1 MALNPFFLQGSPSEQ
16 RLIQEL
22 INEQLK
28 IYGIEVIYLP
38 RKIVNRKTIIEEVQ
52 SSKYDDSFALEAY
65 VNTYEGYSG
74 SGDLMTKFGVSLK
87 DDLTLTIS
95 QERFED
101 FISPFLASESADEII
116 LASRPREGDLIY
128 FPLGQRLFEVKFV
141 EHEKPFYQLGNTY
154 VYELQCELFEYQD
167 EIIDTSINVVDEVV
181 KDKGYIV
188 DLKLVSAGTTATATA
203 SIGSGFIKS
212 LVLNN
217 DGYGY
222 TTTPTVAIS
231 TAPSGGV
238 NATAVAITTCVAGL
252 HSIDRILLTN
262 AGAGYTE
269 APTITISGVGTGAK
283 ASCLIGIGET
293 GVVSFNITNGGTKYT
308 ITPTVTITGGGG
320 SNASGQ
326 AVVGSGG
333 TISNIYVT
341 NPGTGYT
348 EAPTV
353 EIGTGSTVGSGSF
366 WLNEVI
372 TGSISSTTAK
382 VKNWD
387 ASTGILQI
395 SNLSGTFHPG
405 EVVTG
410 YKSGAKYHTIVSSAN
425 TTTDKY
431 RQNEQIE
438 TESDLILDFTES
450 NPFGVYT
457 C

>member
-28 IYGIEVIYLP
+28 IYGIEIIYLP
-38 RKIVNRKTIIEEVQ
+38 RKIVNRKTIIEEIQ

-65 VNTYEGYSG
+65 VNTYDGYTG
-74 SGDLMTKFGVSLK
+74 SGDLLTKFGVSLK
-87 DDLTLTIS
+87 DDLSLTIS

-101 FISPFLASESADEII
+101 FISPFLASEDSDEII
-116 LASRPREGDLIY
+116 LASRPREGDLVF

-154 VYELQCELFEYQD
+154 VYELQCELFEYED
-167 EIIDTSINVVDEVV
+167 EIIDTSIDFVDETVQ
-181 KDKGYIV
+181 DKGYIV
-188 DLKLVSAGTTATATA
+188 DLKLVSAGTTATASA
-203 SIGSGFIKS
+203 LIGSGFVKN

-222 TTTPTVAIS
+222 TSTPLVTFTSPPIGFTT
-231 TAPSGGV
+231 
-238 NATAVAITTCVAGL
+238 ATAVAITTCISGVY
-252 HSIDRILLTN
+252 SIDRISITN
-262 AGAGYTE
+262 AGTGYTE
-269 APTITISGVGTGAK
+269 APTITITGVGTGAK
-283 ASCLIGIGET
+283 ASCSVGVGET
-293 GVVSFNITNGGTKYT
+293 GVIAFNMTNYGTKYT
-308 ITPTVTITGGGG
+308 IVPTVTITGGGG

-326 AVVGSGG
+326 AVVGSGAS
-333 TISNIYVT
+333 ISSIYVT

-353 EIGTGSTVGSGSF
+353 TIGTGSTLGSGSF

-372 TGSISSTTAK
+372 TGSISETTAR
-382 VKNWD
+382 VKRWN
-387 ASTGILQI
+387 ATTGILQV
-395 SNLSGTFHPG
+395 SNLSGDFYPG

-410 YKSGAKYHTIVSSAN
+410 YKSGAKYHTATSSSN
-425 TTTDKY
+425 TDTDKY
-431 RQNEQIE
+431 RQNEEIK

-450 NPFGVYT
+450 NPFGVYK